1 MTCVVDAS
9 VALKWFLADEQNG
22 AQALRIVERGE
33 ALAAPDLLVA
43 EVCNAGWRLLRSGRI
58 ARVQFDNIPTALPRY
73 FAELCGIVAL
83 APRAAAIA
91 AQLDHPI
98 YDCFYLALAE
108 ARQSLMVTADA
119 RLLAR
124 LAGSPWSASTVHLAD
139 YQPSG

>member
-22 AQALRIVERGE
+22 REALRLVQSGE
-33 ALAAPDLLVA
+33 ILVAPDLLVA
-43 EVCNAGWRLLRSGRI
+43 ETCNAGWRLLRMGRI
-58 ARVQFDNIPTALPRY
+58 TRTQFDHIPTALPRY
-73 FAELCGIVAL
+73 FAELVGIAPL

-91 AQLDHPI
+91 ARLDHPV

-108 ARQSLMVTADA
+108 ARQFSVVTADA

-124 LAGSPWSASTVHLAD
+124 LVGSPWAAHAVHLAD
-139 YQPSG
+139 YQPDS